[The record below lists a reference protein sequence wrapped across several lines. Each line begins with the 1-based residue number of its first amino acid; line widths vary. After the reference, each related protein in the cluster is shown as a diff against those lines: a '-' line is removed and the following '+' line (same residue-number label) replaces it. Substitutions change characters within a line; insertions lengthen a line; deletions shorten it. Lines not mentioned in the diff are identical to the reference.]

1 MSSGNSEARRWSG
14 RRWFLVIGLVFAG
27 QVGLIFLLGE
37 HSPVP
42 ARTRGPMPGF
52 RLASPA
58 AAELLALGDPTLF
71 ALPHPQGFSG
81 KAWLHGF
88 SQKLPSFDWSEEPR
102 WLPLPASRLG
112 QTFKQFMETN
122 EAGSD
127 RALSVA
133 ESELMVP
140 DISSESVLREESTLR
155 LGGALA
161 QRQPISPPQLKAWRH
176 EDVLTNTVVHVVVDG
191 RGQTISSVLLPPG
204 SGSREADQYA
214 LEQARAARFE
224 SIEPSGPRSPPN
236 PTPQLTSGEM
246 IFQWHTLPMPATNAP
261 PPLLSP

>member
-1 MSSGNSEARRWSG
+1 
-14 RRWFLVIGLVFAG
+14 
-27 QVGLIFLLGE
+27 
-37 HSPVP
+37 
-42 ARTRGPMPGF
+42 MPGF

-161 QRQPISPPQLKAWRH
+161 QRQPISPPQLKAWR
-176 EDVLTNTVVHVVVDG
+176 
-191 RGQTISSVLLPPG
+191 Q
-204 SGSREADQYA
+204 
-214 LEQARAARFE
+214 
-224 SIEPSGPRSPPN
+224 PSGPRSPPN

>member
-1 MSSGNSEARRWSG
+1 
-14 RRWFLVIGLVFAG
+14 
-27 QVGLIFLLGE
+27 
-37 HSPVP
+37 
-42 ARTRGPMPGF
+42 
-52 RLASPA
+52 
-58 AAELLALGDPTLF
+58 
-71 ALPHPQGFSG
+71 
-81 KAWLHGF
+81 
-88 SQKLPSFDWSEEPR
+88 
-102 WLPLPASRLG
+102 
-112 QTFKQFMETN
+112 METN